1 VIEGRT
7 GSLPCPQCGGQ
18 YRILDHRSAGPGVR
32 CVDVTCRLC
41 GVPRTLWFR
50 ITVDEPN

>member
-1 VIEGRT
+1 
-7 GSLPCPQCGGQ
+7 
-18 YRILDHRSAGPGVR
+18 VR